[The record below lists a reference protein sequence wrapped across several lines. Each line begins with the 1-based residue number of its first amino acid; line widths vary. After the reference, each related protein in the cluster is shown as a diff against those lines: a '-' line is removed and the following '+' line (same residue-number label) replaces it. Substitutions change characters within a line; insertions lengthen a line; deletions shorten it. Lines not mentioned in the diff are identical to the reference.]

1 MNLKKYLA
9 TLMLLYF
16 CGSSIYAQVKD
27 KLVTI
32 SFKNIP
38 LSEAMARIE
47 KESGYTFFYDATQVN
62 SNQKVSL
69 NVSNSS
75 IAEAVKTM
83 LKHTGIQFE
92 ITNTQIALIGKKTKK
107 TTGKP
112 IVVRGTVLDENN
124 EPVIGANVVVEGTT
138 TGVITDFNGEYS
150 LEAPE
155 GANLQ
160 ISYIGYTSQTV
171 KAGNKSAVIKLKED
185 SQMLSEVVVVGY
197 GTMKKQDLTG
207 AVNSLK
213 ATDMEKEQRQTIQDM
228 LRSGVAGLAVGMET
242 DAKGNT
248 SMMIRGKS
256 TISASTSP
264 LLVLD
269 GVIYPGQMTDINPN
283 DVERIDVLKDASSA
297 AVYGAQAANGVV
309 LITTKKGTSSKKPVI
324 NFNATVGASF
334 VASLPDVYKGK
345 DYLNFRRDVIKS
357 INSADAASGRYD
369 SPENL
374 SGAELEAWMDG
385 ATGDPTEVWM
395 QRLEYNDI
403 EIQNYMSGNEV
414 NWKDWIYQNAAF
426 RQDYTVSIAG
436 KKEEMSYYSSLNYV
450 KNESNIKGG
459 GYSAIRARVNVE
471 NKVAGFLTYGL
482 NTQFTVRNEGYIGRD
497 NSYTSLSPFGSVYE
511 EDGVTPK
518 YYPNDNNNATNPLI
532 SQTYTDKRNDIY
544 NLNAS
549 VFMKADLPL
558 GFSLQTTYSPRFEWT
573 NYAYHRSADHPAYK
587 DEGGYVQRQ
596 NTTLFYWQ
604 WDNMLKW
611 KKDFGKHAF
620 DFTGLL
626 KTVTRSKLD
635 FD

>member
-1 MNLKKYLA
+1 
-9 TLMLLYF
+9 
-16 CGSSIYAQVKD
+16 
-27 KLVTI
+27 
-32 SFKNIP
+32 
-38 LSEAMARIE
+38 
-47 KESGYTFFYDATQVN
+47 
-62 SNQKVSL
+62 
-69 NVSNSS
+69 
-75 IAEAVKTM
+75 
-83 LKHTGIQFE
+83 
-92 ITNTQIALIGKKTKK
+92 
-107 TTGKP
+107 
-112 IVVRGTVLDENN
+112 
-124 EPVIGANVVVEGTT
+124 
-138 TGVITDFNGEYS
+138 
-150 LEAPE
+150 
-155 GANLQ
+155 
-160 ISYIGYTSQTV
+160 
-171 KAGNKSAVIKLKED
+171 
-185 SQMLSEVVVVGY
+185 
-197 GTMKKQDLTG
+197 
-207 AVNSLK
+207 
-213 ATDMEKEQRQTIQDM
+213 
-228 LRSGVAGLAVGMET
+228 MET

-309 LITTKKGTSSKKPVI
+309 LITTKKRNFFKKPVI

-471 NKVAGFLTYGL
+471 K
-482 NTQFTVRNEGYIGRD
+482 
-497 NSYTSLSPFGSVYE
+497 
-511 EDGVTPK
+511 
-518 YYPNDNNNATNPLI
+518 
-532 SQTYTDKRNDIY
+532 
-544 NLNAS
+544 
-549 VFMKADLPL
+549 
-558 GFSLQTTYSPRFEWT
+558 
-573 NYAYHRSADHPAYK
+573 
-587 DEGGYVQRQ
+587 
-596 NTTLFYWQ
+596 
-604 WDNMLKW
+604 
-611 KKDFGKHAF
+611 
-620 DFTGLL
+620 
-626 KTVTRSKLD
+626 
-635 FD
+635 